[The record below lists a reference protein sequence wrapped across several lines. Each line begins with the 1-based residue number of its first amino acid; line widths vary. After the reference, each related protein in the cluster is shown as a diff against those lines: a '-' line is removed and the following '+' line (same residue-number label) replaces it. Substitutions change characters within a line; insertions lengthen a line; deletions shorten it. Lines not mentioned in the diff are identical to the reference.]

1 MEWKEMDDKRWELFL
16 QILNKE
22 NLDLKGNSM
31 GDYQPNFKSAYQKA
45 FNIVNWYN
53 GQDDTRYLNR

>member
-1 MEWKEMDDKRWELFL
+1 MEWKEMNDKRWELFL

-31 GDYQPNFKSAYQKA
+31 GIPLLRK
-45 FNIVNWYN
+45 NIIKNIKK
-53 GQDDTRYLNR
+53 